1 LTRGPLA
8 EGQKGRV
15 NKAKAGQKR
24 SSFLAVRLTGE
35 ELTRLRDIAAK
46 QGLGPSTFARLIL
59 MSTIGRGSKLP
70 KFITL
75 DELRDT
81 LVDNLPQSVKEKAEA
96 LSREMAIGELDS
108 PSFLIIDASQMKK
121 SEELMWSLFAALLSM
136 VGVQVLTPKD
146 KRYEE
151 VRGVVKAQT

>member
-1 LTRGPLA
+1 MTRGPLA

-81 LVDNLPQSVKEKAEA
+81 LVENLPQSVKEKAEA

>member
-1 LTRGPLA
+1 MTRGPLA